1 MFLYY
6 HYYFQLEPG
15 TVNLGN
21 QNSMI
26 SINDAEKM
34 NLNRTPQMQHQ
45 PRQSFVNYKD
55 IPAAS
60 NSGLRMKK
68 SNPRPNNKYV

>member
-1 MFLYY
+1 M
-6 HYYFQLEPG
+6 
-15 TVNLGN
+15 V
-21 QNSMI
+21 
-26 SINDAEKM
+26 SINEPEKVTI
-34 NLNRTPQMQHQ
+34 NRTQMQPQ
-45 PRQSFVNYKD
+45 ARQSFVNYKD